1 MKTSTRS
8 LLRVLALAVLA
19 VAGAASCSWFAEASI
34 AVTTN
39 VTDGFEASFT
49 GDGGNDSETVTWSN
63 TSTTAEVNLDL
74 APGTTGRATVIMRDA
89 DGTIVGDY
97 TVDSE
102 EGAMSVSQVTQVGT
116 AGQWQISI
124 SIRRL
129 VGTGGT
135 SIGAN

>member
-1 MKTSTRS
+1 MNTSIRS
-8 LLRVLALAVLA
+8 SLRILALAVIA
-19 VAGAASCSWFAEASI
+19 IVAASSCSWFAEASI
-34 AVTTN
+34 TVDTN

-49 GDGGNDSETVTWSN
+49 GEGGSDSETVTWSN
-63 TSTTAEVNLDL
+63 TATTAEVNLDL

-89 DGTIVGDY
+89 DGTTVGDY

-102 EGAMSVSQVTQVGT
+102 AGTMSISQVTQVGT

-124 SIRRL
+124 SVRRL
-129 VGTGGT
+129 VGSGST